1 MRPMFAEYPGVP
13 GLDSFDEFMKMVSK
27 ILALYIK
34 KRITVLCS
42 LQLKKNSDKAINS
55 IQVCLYNFRK
65 VLKIINTFRQV

>member
-27 ILALYIK
+27 ILVQLK
-34 KRITVLCS
+34 TRMKRISVLCW

-55 IQVCLYNFRK
+55 VQVCLYTFRK
-65 VLKIINTFRQV
+65 V